1 MLKTDDDREI
11 VLEAP
16 RTAAWALAIFF
27 AGAAG
32 ALLLSGRRVA
42 PVVLGVFALGAL
54 SRALRVHRLRL
65 DLEAGAY
72 VYRRG
77 WLFAPPLRRGSLD
90 GVAGVAIERH
100 EPADGLVAS
109 KLRSRVVV
117 LELDGWPEGEGHPGG
132 GRTKHSFV
140 LGFPMGP
147 RVAQDKAA
155 DYARRLGTEVVD
167 RAAE

>member
-1 MLKTDDDREI
+1 MLKTDDEREI

-16 RTAAWALAIFF
+16 RRLAWALAIFF

-77 WLFAPPLRRGSLD
+77 WLFAPPLRRGTLD
-90 GVAGVAIERH
+90 EIAGVAIERH
-100 EPADGLVAS
+100 EPAGGLVAS

-117 LELDGWPEGEGHPGG
+117 LELGGWPEGE
-132 GRTKHSFV
+132 HSFV